1 LVRIGVIGCGYGGPN
16 LVRTCFETAGVE
28 VAGVSDLRADRLALV
43 NSRYPSIQTT
53 QNFRELIEDPTIDA
67 VAIATPA
74 SAHYDLALLALQEGK
89 HVLVEKPLASDADQF
104 QRLMDLA
111 EKRSRVLMVGHTFV
125 YTDAV
130 RKIRELVD
138 RGTLGE
144 VYYYDSV
151 RVNVGLFQH
160 DVQVLQDLAVP
171 TCPSLTPCAAPAVR
185 SLWYRTQPHT
195 RAVRRT
201 SPSLRGFVKAARSL
215 TFTPTGSRR

>member
-1 LVRIGVIGCGYGGPN
+1 MVRIGVSGCGYRGPN
-16 LVRTCFETAGVE
+16 LVRTCFETPGME

-53 QNFRELIEDPTIDA
+53 QNFRELIKDPTIDA
-67 VAIATPA
+67 VAIATPV
-74 SAHYDLALLALQEGK
+74 STHYDLALLALQEGK
-89 HVLVEKPLASDADQF
+89 HVLVEKPLASDADQL
-104 QRLMDLA
+104 QRLDLA
-111 EKRSRVLMVGHTFV
+111 QKRNRVLMVVHTFV

-151 RVNVGLFQH
+151 RANVGLFQH
-160 DVQVLQDLAVP
+160 DVKVLQDLAVP
-171 TCPSLTPCAAPAVR
+171 TCPAAAPAVR
-185 SLWYRTQPHT
+185 SLWYRTQPHA